1 MKLYKYLGLFFIASL
16 FGACSDD
23 FIDNVTPVIPDDQAL
38 TLSFES
44 NKMLPHQVTTRLS
57 DPKTEQE
64 KEIKTLH
71 IFFFD
76 KDGNYL
82 EGSYL
87 TGYPTAGENGGYCM
101 PSVGATLLKIDRT
114 RFTNSDAAKTAT
126 VVAVAN
132 VENGW
137 FPLGE
142 NKRPTNVLTLDDL
155 RKMVYRPSEIMLT
168 IPESGMPMYGEL
180 TNQDLTS
187 ESTHALTVQLK
198 ALMARVDVNLTIDS
212 EHSDPSGL
220 LPMFQMADW
229 TACNVPTGAAFYVE
243 DEKIATGVLG
253 ENKKDMKVSNTTTL
267 YNRNG
272 ELKLSFYMFEN
283 KQDSVEGF
291 TYPDG
296 IKPEEKQRYKPE
308 FANEDAAY
316 VQIHGLYSTYN
327 EDGTGG
333 STYDVT
339 YKLYLGANHTGN
351 FFVKRNS
358 QYKNNV
364 TIKGLIQAGNNPE
377 HVTFDTR
384 VNVSQ
389 SNPFFVAMLRERDHD
404 AHFCV
409 TPMDVYMFDDT
420 GEGDNVKMTVEVEN
434 PDVNNWIRLE
444 RVSAKE
450 MEEGRWPSG
459 EDKNKYVS
467 YCDTFPGEPS
477 RYAFHAGNG
486 KRKYFTTAMMKA
498 PDYDGLKS
506 SVTLE
511 TNRDRVYVY
520 LDENLSATTGRSANL
535 NLVYTGADGSTI
547 NKTIKIEQTHL
558 IAVTLKGDSPY
569 FSGDRTVYMERYEEY
584 LDHYDPLD
592 EFETTQIYP
601 GLPWGLTGLSMQE
614 QEIYNADYNP
624 DNVGSIYYDG
634 LKYTPHLV
642 YLAGHSENN
651 LNGKPRSA
659 AEYCYNKN
667 KRNESGTITFT
678 THRSAILNRLYVDKN
693 DSKWYLPG
701 IREMEKAFEQ
711 QYNTFPEFQGN
722 FYWSV
727 SPGKYTQR
735 VGFIDV
741 TYYPADRA
749 RATNIRSNGTHAES
763 GDDEYDYPTN
773 GGYAYRTQILRIR
786 AFRTDLEPANY

>member
-23 FIDNVTPVIPDDQAL
+23 FIDNVTPAIPDDQAL

-76 KDGNYL
+76 KDGKYL
-82 EGSYL
+82 EGDYL

-101 PSVGATLLKIDRT
+101 PGVGATLLKIDRT

-132 VENGW
+132 VEDGW
-137 FPLGE
+137 FPLGSD
-142 NKRPTNVLTLDDL
+142 NRPTNVPDL
-155 RKMVYRPSEIMLT
+155 AALRTMPYQPKDIMLT

-180 TNQDLTS
+180 SNVDLTS
-187 ESTHALTVQLK
+187 ESTHALTVELK

-220 LPMFQMADW
+220 LPMLQMADW

-243 DEKIATGVLG
+243 DENASTGALDK
-253 ENKKDMKVSNTTTL
+253 NKKDIKVSNTTTL

-283 KQDSVEGF
+283 KQKPANTNYE
-291 TYPDG
+291 YPDS
-296 IKPEEKQRYKPE
+296 IKEDEKQRYKPE
-308 FANEDAAY
+308 LANNDAAY

-339 YKLYLGANHTGN
+339 YKLYLGANHTDD
-351 FFVKRNS
+351 FFVKRNC

-409 TPMDVYMFDDT
+409 TPMDVYMFDDD
-420 GEGDNVKMTVEVEN
+420 GETDNVKMTVEVEN

-444 RVSAKE
+444 KVPAAN
-450 MEEGRWPSG
+450 MEDGTAPNENCLATNLPWHS
-459 EDKNKYVS
+459 
-467 YCDTFPGEPS
+467 
-477 RYAFHAGNG
+477 GNG
-486 KRKYFTTAMMKA
+486 KRRYFTTSLMNE
-498 PDYDGLKS
+498 LSS

-511 TNRDRVYVY
+511 TSRDRVYVY
-520 LDENLSATTGRSANL
+520 LDEYLNDQVDREANL
-535 NLVYTGADGSTI
+535 KLTYTAEDGTTI
-547 NKTIKIEQTHL
+547 NKTIKIVQAHL
-558 IAVTLKGDSPY
+558 IRVPIYVDGVVKD
-569 FSGDRTVYMERYEEY
+569 VIYMEKYEEY

-592 EFETTQIYP
+592 GFDDSQLYP
-601 GLPWGLTGLSMQE
+601 GLEWGVRNRTFKTLHWGRLGA
-614 QEIYNADYNP
+614 EICPPSQNWYNGFEYSAYMVNEIGQGVMDLN
-624 DNVGSIYYDG
+624 S
-634 LKYTPHLV
+634 TPQ
-642 YLAGHSENN
+642 
-651 LNGKPRSA
+651 SA
-659 AEYCYNKN
+659 LQYCHNKN
-667 KRNESGTITFT
+667 KRRANGTVPFEKAWRTLNTDFIEQNEC
-678 THRSAILNRLYVDKN
+678 
-693 DSKWYLPG
+693 KWFLPG
-701 IREMEKAFEQ
+701 IREMERALTQE
-711 QYNTFPEFQGN
+711 YNTFPEFQSN
-722 FYWSV
+722 FYWSCAV
-727 SPGKYTQR
+727 SEELGEDHGQDATH
-735 VGFIDV
+735 
-741 TYYPADRA
+741 A
-749 RATNIRSNGTHAES
+749 RATKVNPDGTHVQS
-763 GDDEYDYPTN
+763 GGNILYRYPD
-773 GGYAYRTQILRIR
+773 GGCAPRSTVMRIR
-786 AFRTDLEPANY
+786 AFRNDLEPANY

>member
-1 MKLYKYLGLFFIASL
+1 
-16 FGACSDD
+16 
-23 FIDNVTPVIPDDQAL
+23 
-38 TLSFES
+38 
-44 NKMLPHQVTTRLS
+44 MLPHQVTTRFS

-101 PSVGATLLKIDRT
+101 PSVGATLLKIDRKG
-114 RFTNSDAAKTAT
+114 FTNSDAAKTAT

-142 NKRPTNVLTLDDL
+142 NKRPTNVLTLNDL
-155 RKMVYRPSEIMLT
+155 RKMVYRPSEILLT

-180 TNQDLTS
+180 TNQDLTN

-198 ALMARVDVNLTIDS
+198 ALMARVDVNLTINAD
-212 EHSDPSGL
+212 HTDPTGL

-229 TACNVPTGAAFYVE
+229 TACNVPTGAALYVE
-243 DEKIATGVLG
+243 DEKIATGALG

-267 YNRNG
+267 YNGNG

-339 YKLYLGANHTGN
+339 YKLYLGANHTSN

-364 TIKGLIQAGNNPE
+364 IVKGLTDVGNNPE
-377 HVTFDTR
+377 HITFDTR

-450 MEEGRWPSG
+450 MEEGRWPS
-459 EDKNKYVS
+459 DKDKDKYVS
-467 YCDTFPGEPS
+467 YCDTFPNEPS

-486 KRKYFTTAMMKA
+486 KRRYFTTAMMKA
-498 PDYDGLKS
+498 PDYDGLQS

-520 LDENLSATTGRSANL
+520 LDENLSATTDRSANL
-535 NLVYTGADGSTI
+535 KLVYTGADGSTI

-558 IAVTLKGDSPY
+558 IAVTLTADSKY
-569 FSGDRTVYMERYEEY
+569 FSTDRTVYMERYEEY
-584 LDHYDPLD
+584 LNHYDPLD
-592 EFETTQIYP
+592 EFETDQIYP
-601 GLPWGLTGLSMQE
+601 GLPWGLTGQSITELA
-614 QEIYNADYNP
+614 NPDYNP
-624 DNVGSIYYDG
+624 DNLGSIYYDG
-634 LKYTPHLV
+634 LKYTPYLV
-642 YLAGHSENN
+642 YEAGHSVNN

-667 KRNESGTITFT
+667 KRNENGTVPFSTYTSGWFDQ
-678 THRSAILNRLYVDKN
+678 LYVGTN

-727 SPGKYTQR
+727 SPAKKRELIGNS
-735 VGFIDV
+735 
-741 TYYPADRA
+741 YPTDRA
-749 RATNIRSNGTHAES
+749 RATNIKPDGNHAES
-763 GDDEYDYPTN
+763 SENYKYEN
-773 GGYAYRTQILRIR
+773 NKAGGYALRTEKLRIR
-786 AFRTDLEPANY
+786 AFRVDLEPANY

>member
-76 KDGNYL
+76 AEGEYLTGNYL
-82 EGSYL
+82 V
-87 TGYPTAGENGGYCM
+87 GYDQAGKNGGYCM
-101 PSVGATLLKIDRT
+101 PGVGATLLKIDRE
-114 RFTNSDAAKTAT
+114 RFDDKTKAKTAT

-132 VENGW
+132 VEDGW
-137 FPLGE
+137 FPLGPD
-142 NKRPTNVLTLDDL
+142 NLPTNVPDLQTLRDMSYQPKD
-155 RKMVYRPSEIMLT
+155 IMLT
-168 IPESGMPMYGEL
+168 IPETGMPMYGEL
-180 TNQDLTS
+180 LNVDLTN

-220 LPMFQMADW
+220 LPMLQMADW

-243 DEKIATGVLG
+243 DENASTGALG
-253 ENKKDMKVSNTTTL
+253 ESKKDIKVSNTTTL

-283 KQDSVEGF
+283 KQNPANTNYE
-291 TYPDG
+291 YPDS
-296 IKPEEKQRYKPE
+296 IKEDEKQRYKPE
-308 FANEDAAY
+308 LANNDAAY
-316 VQIHGLYSTYN
+316 VQIHGMYSTYN

-339 YKLYLGANHTGN
+339 YKLYLGANHTDD
-351 FFVKRNS
+351 FYVKRNS

-364 TIKGLIQAGNNPE
+364 VIKGLTGAGNNPN
-377 HVTFDTR
+377 HITFDTR

-434 PDVNNWIRLE
+434 PDVNNWIRFEKVPAANMLAGTAPNE
-444 RVSAKE
+444 NCLATNLPWHS
-450 MEEGRWPSG
+450 
-459 EDKNKYVS
+459 
-467 YCDTFPGEPS
+467 
-477 RYAFHAGNG
+477 GNG
-486 KRKYFTTAMMKA
+486 KRRYFTTSLMNE
-498 PDYDGLKS
+498 LSS

-511 TNRDRVYVY
+511 TSRDRVYVY
-520 LDENLSATTGRSANL
+520 LDEYLNDQVDREANL
-535 NLVYTGADGSTI
+535 LLTYHAEDGTTI
-547 NKTIKIEQTHL
+547 NKTIKIVQAHL
-558 IAVTLKGDSPY
+558 IRVPIYVDGVVKD
-569 FSGDRTVYMERYEEY
+569 VIYMEKYEEY

-592 EFETTQIYP
+592 EFNDSQLYP
-601 GLPWGLTGLSMQE
+601 GLEWGVRNQTFKTLHWGRLGA
-614 QEIYNADYNP
+614 EICPPSQNWYNGFEYSAYMVNEIGQGVMDLN
-624 DNVGSIYYDG
+624 
-634 LKYTPHLV
+634 TP
-642 YLAGHSENN
+642 
-651 LNGKPRSA
+651 PQSA
-659 AEYCYNKN
+659 LQYCHNKN
-667 KRNESGTITFT
+667 KRRANGTVPFEKAWRTLNTDFIEQNEC
-678 THRSAILNRLYVDKN
+678 
-693 DSKWYLPG
+693 KWFLPG
-701 IREMEKAFEQ
+701 IREMERALTQE
-711 QYNTFPEFQGN
+711 YNTFPEFQSN
-722 FYWSV
+722 FYWSCAV
-727 SPGKYTQR
+727 SEELGEDHGQNATH
-735 VGFIDV
+735 
-741 TYYPADRA
+741 A
-749 RATNIRSNGTHAES
+749 RATKVNPDGTHVQSGGAE
-763 GDDEYDYPTN
+763 
-773 GGYAYRTQILRIR
+773 AYRYPYGGCAPRTTVMRIR
-786 AFRTDLEPANY
+786 AFRNDLEPANY

>member
-23 FIDNVTPVIPDDQAL
+23 FIDNVTPAIPDDQAL

-76 KDGNYL
+76 KDGKYL
-82 EGSYL
+82 EGDYL

-101 PSVGATLLKIDRT
+101 PGVGATLLKIDRT

-132 VENGW
+132 VEDGW
-137 FPLGE
+137 FPLGSD
-142 NKRPTNVLTLDDL
+142 NRPTNVPDL
-155 RKMVYRPSEIMLT
+155 AALRTMPYQPKDIMLT

-180 TNQDLTS
+180 SNVNLTS
-187 ESTHALTVQLK
+187 ESTHALTVELK

-220 LPMFQMADW
+220 LPMLQMADW

-243 DEKIATGVLG
+243 DENASTGALDK
-253 ENKKDMKVSNTTTL
+253 NKKDIKVSNTTTL

-283 KQDSVEGF
+283 KQKPANTNYE
-291 TYPDG
+291 YPDS
-296 IKPEEKQRYKPE
+296 IKEDEKQRYKPE
-308 FANEDAAY
+308 LANNDAAY

-339 YKLYLGANHTGN
+339 YKLYLGANHTDD

-377 HVTFDTR
+377 HITFDTR

-389 SNPFFVAMLRERDHD
+389 SNPFYVAMLRERDHD
-404 AHFCV
+404 AHFCI
-409 TPMDVYMFDDT
+409 TPMDVYMFDDK
-420 GEGDNVKMTVEVEN
+420 GDSDNVKMTVEVESGV
-434 PDVNNWIRLE
+434 DWIRLE
-444 RVSAKE
+444 KVPAAN
-450 MEEGRWPSG
+450 MEDGTAPN
-459 EDKNKYVS
+459 DKCLATNQPWHS
-467 YCDTFPGEPS
+467 
-477 RYAFHAGNG
+477 GNG
-486 KRKYFTTAMMKA
+486 KRRYFTTTLMNE
-498 PDYDGLKS
+498 LSS

-511 TNRDRVYVY
+511 TSRDRVYVY
-520 LDENLSATTGRSANL
+520 LDEYLNDQVDREANL
-535 NLVYTGADGSTI
+535 KLTYTAEDGTAI
-547 NKTIKIEQTHL
+547 EKTIKIVQAHL
-558 IAVTLKGDSPY
+558 IRVPIYVDGVVKD
-569 FSGDRTVYMERYEEY
+569 VIYMEKYEEY

-592 EFETTQIYP
+592 EFNDSQLYP
-601 GLPWGLTGLSMQE
+601 GLEWGVRNQTFKTLHWGRLGA
-614 QEIYNADYNP
+614 EICPPSQNWYNGFEYSAYMVNEIGQGVMDLN
-624 DNVGSIYYDG
+624 S
-634 LKYTPHLV
+634 TPQ
-642 YLAGHSENN
+642 
-651 LNGKPRSA
+651 SA
-659 AEYCYNKN
+659 LQYCHNKN
-667 KRNESGTITFT
+667 KRRANGTVPFEKAWRTLNTDFIEQNEC
-678 THRSAILNRLYVDKN
+678 
-693 DSKWYLPG
+693 KWFLPG
-701 IREMEKAFEQ
+701 IREMERALTQE
-711 QYNTFPEFQGN
+711 YNTFPEFQSN
-722 FYWSV
+722 FYWSCAV
-727 SPGKYTQR
+727 SEELGEDHGQDATH
-735 VGFIDV
+735 
-741 TYYPADRA
+741 A
-749 RATNIRSNGTHAES
+749 RATKVNPDGTHVQS
-763 GDDEYDYPTN
+763 GGNILYRYPD
-773 GGYAYRTQILRIR
+773 GGCAPRSTVMRIR
-786 AFRTDLEPANY
+786 AFRNDLEPANY

>member
-23 FIDNVTPVIPDDQAL
+23 FIDNVTPAIPDDQAL

-76 KDGNYL
+76 KDGKYL
-82 EGSYL
+82 EGDYL

-101 PSVGATLLKIDRT
+101 PGVGATLLKIDRT

-132 VENGW
+132 VEDGW
-137 FPLGE
+137 FPLGSD
-142 NKRPTNVLTLDDL
+142 NRPTNVLTLDDL
-155 RKMVYRPSEIMLT
+155 RKMVYRPNEIMLT
-168 IPESGMPMYGEL
+168 IPETGMPMYGEL
-180 TNQDLTS
+180 TNVDLTS
-187 ESTHALTVQLK
+187 ESTHALTVELK

-220 LPMFQMADW
+220 LPMLQMADW

-243 DEKIATGVLG
+243 DEKVATGALG
-253 ENKKDMKVSNTTTL
+253 KNKKDIKVPNTTTL

-283 KQDSVEGF
+283 KQDSVPGY
-291 TYPDG
+291 TYPEG
-296 IKPEEKQRYKPE
+296 IKDDEKQRYKPE
-308 FANEDAAY
+308 LANEDAAY
-316 VQIHGLYSTYN
+316 VQIHGMYSTYN

-339 YKLYLGANHTGN
+339 YKLYLGANHTSN

-364 TIKGLIQAGNNPE
+364 TIKGLIQAGNNPG
-377 HVTFDTR
+377 HITFDTR
-384 VNVSQ
+384 VNVSL

-450 MEEGRWPSG
+450 MEEGRGPS
-459 EDKNKYVS
+459 DKCIS
-467 YCDTFPGEPS
+467 YCDSFPEPE

-511 TNRDRVYVY
+511 TSRDRVYVY
-520 LDENLSATTGRSANL
+520 LDEYLNDQVDREANL
-535 NLVYTGADGSTI
+535 LLTYQAEDGTTI
-547 NKTIKIEQTHL
+547 SKTIKIVQAHL
-558 IAVTLKGDSPY
+558 IKVTVVGEGGTDII
-569 FSGDRTVYMERYEEY
+569 YMEKYEEY
-584 LDHYDPLD
+584 LNHYDPLD
-592 EFETTQIYP
+592 EFNDFQLYP
-601 GLPWGLTGLSMQE
+601 GLPWGLTG
-614 QEIYNADYNP
+614 
-624 DNVGSIYYDG
+624 VSIDPLYWGPYDG
-634 LKYTPHLV
+634 ELGSPSLNKYN
-642 YLAGHSENN
+642 GHEYTGLLIQRSGQSIMT
-651 LNGKPRSA
+651 LTSKPRSA
-659 AEYCYNKN
+659 AEYCFNKN
-667 KRNESGTITFT
+667 KRNSSGIIPYN
-678 THRSAILNRLYVDKN
+678 AGKDWYEARLHIKEN
-693 DSKWYLPG
+693 KSKWFLPG
-701 IREMEKAFEQ
+701 ITELEKAITQE
-711 QYNTFPEFQGN
+711 YNSFPEFQGN
-722 FYWSV
+722 FYWSC
-727 SPGKYTQR
+727 SASEAEGQTSGQDPT
-735 VGFIDV
+735 
-741 TYYPADRA
+741 RA
-749 RATNIRSNGTHAES
+749 RATKCNPDGSYIES
-763 GDDEYDYPTN
+763 GGQKP
-773 GGYAYRTQILRIR
+773 AYELPGHPSGRALRTEKLRIR
-786 AFRTDLEPANY
+786 AFRVDLNPMEY